1 MQLFRL
7 LYESFRQAWQ
17 QLFANRLRSLLSI
30 LGISIG
36 IWCVITIFSA
46 VDSLE
51 ASIRDSFQELGDDV
65 VYINTMPWDKDPRED
80 FWKYMRRPQPSLQD
94 FRAIKSSANGV
105 DLAAINLFIGRGNL
119 EYQASVAERVNVIGV
134 TYDYGELF
142 NLDFA
147 KGRFFTVSEVK
158 AGANLVILGH
168 EAAKALFLPGEDP
181 INKEVKV
188 KGHKLRVVGVLERE
202 GQDLLNPINFD
213 EVGIIPFGTARKY
226 VNITNRQR
234 SRGGSSI
241 AVKAKEEVGLEQLK
255 DELTGVLRA
264 SRYLK
269 PKEENN
275 FELNSLSLLAN
286 IFDEVFGAI
295 RIGGVFIGLFSIIV
309 GIFSVAN
316 IMFVSVKERTKIIGI
331 KKAIGAKYFA
341 ILLEFLIESILLCLV
356 GGVIGLFFVYAATEA
371 LSTLFD
377 FDIFLSYQNVLL
389 GVGISTFAGVLAGI
403 IPAHSAAKLVPVEA
417 IRS

>member
-1 MQLFRL
+1 MPLFRL

-17 QLFANRLRSLLSI
+17 QLLANRLRSLLSI

-51 ASIRDSFQELGDDV
+51 ASIRESFQELGDDV
-65 VYINTMPWDKDPRED
+65 VYISTMPWDKDPRED
-80 FWKYMRRPQPSLQD
+80 FWKYMRRPEPSLQD
-94 FRAIKSSANGV
+94 FKAIRDNAQSA

-119 EYQASVAERVNVIGV
+119 EYLASTAERVNVIGV
-134 TYDYGELF
+134 TYDYAELYS
-142 NLDFA
+142 LDFE
-147 KGRFFTVSEVK
+147 KGRFFTGSELN
-158 AGANLVILGH
+158 AGSNLVVLGH
-168 EAAKALFLPGEDP
+168 EVAKTLFLPGEDP
-181 INKEVKV
+181 LNKEVKV
-188 KGHKLRVVGVLERE
+188 KGHRLRVVGVLEKE
-202 GQDLLNPINFD
+202 GKDLLNPLNFD
-213 EVGIIPFGTARKY
+213 EVAIIPFGTARKY

-241 AVKAKEEVGLEQLK
+241 AVKAKAEVGLEQLK

-275 FELNSLSLLAN
+275 FALNSLSLLAN
-286 IFDEVFGAI
+286 ILDEVFGSI
-295 RIGGVFIGLFSIIV
+295 RIGGLFIGIFSIIV

-341 ILLEFLIESILLCLV
+341 ILLEFLIESIVLCLV
-356 GGVIGLFFVYAATEA
+356 GGLIGLFFVYFATKGLTA
-371 LSTLFD
+371 LFD
-377 FDIFLSYQNVLL
+377 FSIFLSYQNVLL
-389 GVGISTFAGVLAGI
+389 GVGISTAAGVLAGI
-403 IPAHSAAKLVPVEA
+403 LPANTAARMVPVEA